1 MSDKPVFVYNG
12 YVDLSCPFDG
22 RVFSFPKGKTV
33 RVDDVYCSS
42 PDDYRRNHESDPR
55 PDAVL
60 DRTYPAKE
68 FAQMILTRHNQN
80 LLGERVVWLG
90 DKEPTD
96 QERKRTDDFGRV
108 RKRKQVEE
116 ALSERKQALIK
127 GGRPDLDMQ
136 IVEWMI
142 ELDVF
147 DETYNPRP
155 AQDNS
160 KVVADALQAIAQ
172 TVQKPELA
180 GAGKR

>member
-12 YVDLSCPFDG
+12 YTDLHCPFDG
-22 RVFSFPKGKTV
+22 RVFHFPFQKTV
-33 RVDDVYCSS
+33 RIDDVYCSS
-42 PDDYRRNHESDPR
+42 PDEYRRNHESDPH
-55 PDAVL
+55 PDAL
-60 DRTYPAKE
+60 LERTYPAKE
-68 FAQMILTRHNQN
+68 FTQMVLTRHNQN
-80 LLGERVVWLG
+80 LLAEHVVWIG

-96 QERKRTDDFGRV
+96 NERKRTDDFGKV

-136 IVEWMI
+136 IVEWMV

-155 AQDNS
+155 SQDNS
-160 KVVADALQAIAQ
+160 KVVAEALQAIAQ
-172 TVQKPELA
+172 ASQQQLA
-180 GAGKR
+180 GAKK